1 MSESKAQISARS
13 REEILAALKKGFKI
27 PNFKPRPS
35 IDPVGHIKSSGDM
48 LAEMKQ
54 KMSDNKF
61 IVEECE
67 AANLEAKI
75 NEITASYGYKK
86 LIYPSNLQLNLDK
99 INAESKVCFDKNV
112 EDLRKEVFHSEFS
125 IINAR
130 CGVSSHGV
138 VCVLSSKEQP
148 RMLSLAP
155 TLCIILL
162 RKEAVVRSMS
172 EALNLVKAECLGI
185 LPNSS
190 GVNSADGGTNSSG
203 AATNLGGASG
213 LNADSG
219 AAIVGGAGL
228 NGGIFANAQAAAASV
243 ADTAIKKAQANAT
256 QSAAGALPSNVLF
269 IAGPSRTADIELI
282 TVFGVHGSQKVH
294 LILY

>member
-1 MSESKAQISARS
+1 MSESRAQISARS
-13 REEILAALKKGFKI
+13 REEILAALKNGFKI
-27 PNFKPRPS
+27 PNFKPSPS

-54 KMSDNKF
+54 KMTDNKF
-61 IVEECE
+61 VVEESDE
-67 AANLEAKI
+67 ANLEAKI

-99 INAESKVCFDKNV
+99 INADSKVCFDKSV
-112 EDLRKEVFHSEFS
+112 ENLRKEVFHSEFS

-172 EALNLVKAECLGI
+172 EALNLVKAECLGV
-185 LPNSS
+185 LPSGASENS
-190 GVNSADGGTNSSG
+190 GGGAVNSNG
-203 AATNLGGASG
+203 AR
-213 LNADSG
+213 
-219 AAIVGGAGL
+219 
-228 NGGIFANAQAAAASV
+228 GGIFADGKAAAASV

-294 LILY
+294 LVLY

>member
-1 MSESKAQISARS
+1 MSESRVEISKRS
-13 REEILAALKKGFKI
+13 REAILSALKNGFKGA
-27 PNFKPRPS
+27 NANLSPS
-35 IDPVGHIKSSGDM
+35 ADPAVHIKSSDDM

-61 IVEECE
+61 IVEESDE
-67 AANLEAKI
+67 GHLEAKI
-75 NEITASYGYKK
+75 NEIVASYGYEK
-86 LIYPSNLQLNLDK
+86 LIYPSNLQLDLGK
-99 INAESKVCFDKNV
+99 INASEKVCFDKSV
-112 EDLRKEVFHSEFS
+112 ETLRKEVFHSEFS

-162 RKEAVVRSMS
+162 KKEAIVKSMS
-172 EALNLVKAECLGI
+172 EALNLVKAERLGA
-185 LPNSS
+185 LPDAGGSSNS
-190 GVNSADGGTNSSG
+190 
-203 AATNLGGASG
+203 
-213 LNADSG
+213 
-219 AAIVGGAGL
+219 
-228 NGGIFANAQAAAASV
+228 NGGIFKDGKVAAKSVSSSALNTAQSV
-243 ADTAIKKAQANAT
+243 ASK
-256 QSAAGALPSNVLF
+256 SGAGVLPSNVLF

>member
-1 MSESKAQISARS
+1 MSENRVEISKRS
-13 REEILAALKKGFKI
+13 REAILSALKNGFKGA
-27 PNFKPRPS
+27 NANLSPS
-35 IDPVGHIKSSGDM
+35 TDPAVHIKSSGDM

-54 KMSDNKF
+54 KMTDNKF
-61 IVEECE
+61 IVEESDE
-67 AANLEAKI
+67 GHLEAKI
-75 NEITASYGYKK
+75 NEIVASYGYEK
-86 LIYPSNLQLNLDK
+86 LIYPSNLQLDLSK
-99 INAESKVCFDKNV
+99 INASEKVCFDKSV
-112 EDLRKEVFHSEFS
+112 ESLRKEVFHSEFS

-162 RKEAVVRSMS
+162 KKEAVVKSMS
-172 EALNLVKAECLGI
+172 EAWNLVKAEWLGV
-185 LPNSS
+185 LDGSS
-190 GVNSADGGTNSSG
+190 ISEAD
-203 AATNLGGASG
+203 L
-213 LNADSG
+213 
-219 AAIVGGAGL
+219 
-228 NGGIFANAQAAAASV
+228 
-243 ADTAIKKAQANAT
+243 KKAQSVAT
-256 QSAAGALPSNVLF
+256 QNASGKMPNNILF

>member
-1 MSESKAQISARS
+1 MSENRVEISKRS
-13 REEILAALKKGFKI
+13 KEAIFAALKGGFKDKSL
-27 PNFKPRPS
+27 NLSPS
-35 IDPVGHIKSSGDM
+35 TDPVSHIKSSDDM

-61 IVEECE
+61 IVEECDE
-67 AANLEAKI
+67 GHLEAKI
-75 NEITASYGYKK
+75 NEIVASYGYEK
-86 LIYPSNLQLNLDK
+86 LIYPSNLQLDLSK
-99 INAESKVCFDKNV
+99 INASEKVCFDKSV
-112 EDLRKEVFHSEFS
+112 ESLRKEVFHSEFS

-162 RKEAVVRSMS
+162 KKEAVVRSMS
-172 EALNLVKAECLGI
+172 EALNLVKAERLGI
-185 LPNSS
+185 LEDAGGSS
-190 GVNSADGGTNSSG
+190 HS
-203 AATNLGGASG
+203 
-213 LNADSG
+213 
-219 AAIVGGAGL
+219 
-228 NGGIFANAQAAAASV
+228 NGGIFADSNAAKASV
-243 ADTAIKKAQANAT
+243 SSAAIKKAQDNAT
-256 QSAAGALPSNVLF
+256 QSGAGVLPSNVLF

-294 LILY
+294 IIIY